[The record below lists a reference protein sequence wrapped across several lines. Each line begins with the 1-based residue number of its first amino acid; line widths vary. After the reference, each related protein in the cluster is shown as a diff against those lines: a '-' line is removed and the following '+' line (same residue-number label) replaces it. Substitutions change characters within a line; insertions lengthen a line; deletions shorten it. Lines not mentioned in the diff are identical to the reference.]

1 MSEQTVMSY
10 EDETVDVYLSAALT
24 DLRLHWRSL
33 VDDTTGALRDT
44 DQGSMVTRAA
54 YAISEA
60 LKRGKRNA
68 ERIAELEAENMR
80 LRADI
85 KPSGT
90 TATNGAMWN
99 SDAPDPRKPP
109 AAPLTNETYT
119 HNVDWNTRL
128 SRLVFGAIVI
138 AVIVTIAFTVHGVIN
153 PRPPYTCPRE
163 HNGYPLVSFQIHF
176 SGDEV
181 NCRYGTEEIPQ

>member
-80 LRADI
+80 LRDENNRR
-85 KPSGT
+85 KVPL
-90 TATNGAMWN
+90 NGAPLVREGIMPGGTSATKGGLIF
-99 SDAPDPRKPP
+99 SDEIPRGPRKSADPRIPP
-109 AAPLTNETYT
+109 VEPKYT
-119 HNVDWNTRL
+119 EISDEDPKARIVHIL
-128 SRLVFGAIVI
+128 IMCGFALCILALLVVMVALVVTGA
-138 AVIVTIAFTVHGVIN
+138 
-153 PRPPYTCPRE
+153 
-163 HNGYPLVSFQIHF
+163 
-176 SGDEV
+176 
-181 NCRYGTEEIPQ
+181 